1 MVIATRF
8 RWNLFW
14 SGVTLTRKCAAC
26 VEGNT
31 DTFRVETVYT
41 DQACYQ
47 NSVII
52 KCIMQCGLEA
62 SQKSNLFNIRYNHLN
77 FFQLIMG
84 WLKSLTLVFALTGK
98 MSIPY

>member
-1 MVIATRF
+1 M
-8 RWNLFW
+8 
-14 SGVTLTRKCAAC
+14 TLTRKCAAC

-31 DTFRVETVYT
+31 DTFRVETVHT

-52 KCIMQCGLEA
+52 KCILQCGLEA

-77 FFQLIMG
+77 FFSAHHGLAEEPN
-84 WLKSLTLVFALTGK
+84 T
-98 MSIPY
+98 SICINR